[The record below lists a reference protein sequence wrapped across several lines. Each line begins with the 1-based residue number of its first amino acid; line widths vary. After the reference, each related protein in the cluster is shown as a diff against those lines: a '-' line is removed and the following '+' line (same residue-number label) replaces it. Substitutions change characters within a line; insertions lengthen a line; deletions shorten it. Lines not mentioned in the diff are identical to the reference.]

1 MSIFE
6 LWIFVTVIPGLANV
20 FSVLS
25 IALPLATGVLL
36 FYSCVQ
42 RAMSKTCP
50 ELQSSKMEAAAATE
64 GFRIMRKLI
73 PYAIICMVVASV
85 LPSERQ
91 MLLIAGGYTAT
102 NDSEIKKLPAN
113 AAKAVNA
120 WLDAV
125 SEAALEPNKKK

>member
-6 LWIFVTVIPGLANV
+6 LWIFVTVIPGIATV
-20 FSVLS
+20 FGFLS
-25 IALPLATGVLL
+25 IILPLAIGGLL
-36 FYSCVQ
+36 FYSCMQ
-42 RAMSKTCP
+42 RALSRTCP
-50 ELQSSKMEAAAATE
+50 ELQSSKMEAVAATE

-73 PYAIICMVVASV
+73 PYAIICAVAASI

-102 NDSEIKKLPAN
+102 NNAEIKKLPTN

-125 SEAALEPNKKK
+125 SEAGSEPSKTK